1 MDIEDIR
8 KNLIEDPRNLEYSIR
23 EIYPIFQVNENSKI
37 LIISQAPG
45 RIVEESGVVFT
56 DKSGENLVDW
66 MGIDMDILHSEL
78 ISVLPMDF
86 YFPGKGK
93 SGDLPPRK
101 FIAKEYHK
109 DIIDNLNN
117 LELIILVGLYS
128 QKYYLG
134 NKMKSTLTETVKNFN
149 EYLPDYFPIVHPS
162 PRNNI
167 WMVKNEWFKEDVIPI
182 LRSKVNEILF

>member
-8 KNLIEDPRNLEYSIR
+8 KNLIEDPRNLEYSKR
-23 EIYPIFQVNENSKI
+23 EIYPIFQVNEKSKI

-45 RIVEESGVVFT
+45 RIVEESGIVFT

-134 NKMKSTLTETVKNFN
+134 DKMKSTLTETVKNFN